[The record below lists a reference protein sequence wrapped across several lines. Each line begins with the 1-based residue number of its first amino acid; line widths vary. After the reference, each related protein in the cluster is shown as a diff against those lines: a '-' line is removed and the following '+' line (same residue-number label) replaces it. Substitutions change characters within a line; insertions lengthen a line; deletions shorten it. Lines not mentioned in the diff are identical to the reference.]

1 MLPFG
6 AEYFVFQFMYLLTP
20 WSRVLLEKL
29 TDSQLVKK
37 FPRILS
43 NPKVH
48 YRIHKCPPPVHILS
62 HIAPVHA
69 LTSLFLK
76 IHLNIILP
84 TTPGSSKCL
93 SSSLLSKNTQ
103 IKIHT
108 TVILPLVMYS
118 CEAWIVALRKGRRL
132 RVFENRVL
140 RKIFGPMRDEVTG

>member
-6 AEYFVFQFMYLLTP
+6 AEYFVFQFMYLLTS

-29 TDSQLVKK
+29 ADSQLVKK

-48 YRIHKCPPPVHILS
+48 YRIHKCPPPFPILS
-62 HIAPVHA
+62 QINPVHA

-76 IHLNIILP
+76 IHLNVILP
-84 TTPGSSKCL
+84 STSGSSKCL

-103 IKIHT
+103 IKIYA
-108 TVILPLVMYS
+108 TVILPLVMCS
-118 CEAWIVALRKGRRL
+118 CEAWIVTLRKESRL
-132 RVFENRVL
+132 RVFENGVL
-140 RKIFGPMRDEVTG
+140 RKIFGPMRDEITG